1 MSSREWSGVQDTI
14 EAMRTSTAAP
24 ASRWAAT
31 EGLPFPLG
39 ATWIKEERAWNF
51 ALYSKHAESVTL
63 LLYAENDIVD
73 PVFVYRF
80 DYLKN
85 KSVSRDGQGAA

>member
-1 MSSREWSGVQDTI
+1 MTLPET
-14 EAMRTSTAAP
+14 TS
-24 ASRWAAT
+24 SRWAAT

-39 ATWIKEERAWNF
+39 STRLDDPTRIEEDAYNF

-63 LLYAENDIVD
+63 LLYTERDIVG
-73 PVFVYRF
+73 PVFEYRF

-85 KSVSRDGQGAA
+85 KTGRVWHCRISLASMQGASY